1 MSISNSYPV
10 PNQILSKYRCLS
22 KNCLLC
28 RTKYLTGTGVYPRIA
43 SCAEPK
49 PPQVQGSIR
58 KIPPVP
64 NFHPQHPKRRAEV
77 LSYQRIR
84 YMPIFPASSPSLLP
98 CRYQIPP
105 PPRRPVPNSSISWSR
120 TNYAFP
126 HDLKKADTV
135 FPASAHFSFMYS
147 PMKYIAR
154 NNPPASSSKLPAPSA
169 FPSPESPVSD
179 CRSRYCHGLT

>member
-1 MSISNSYPV
+1 MSSLESSSV
-10 PNQILSKYRCLS
+10 PILRAYRYRCPSQIPILCRTKYS
-22 KNCLLC
+22 PSTGVYPRIASCAEPNTSQVQVSIQELPSVPSLRAYRYGCPSQIPILC

-105 PPRRPVPNSSISWSR
+105 PPRRPVPNSSISCSAS
-120 TNYAFP
+120 TIHFP
-126 HDLKKADTV
+126 IT
-135 FPASAHFSFMYS
+135 
-147 PMKYIAR
+147 
-154 NNPPASSSKLPAPSA
+154 
-169 FPSPESPVSD
+169 
-179 CRSRYCHGLT
+179 

>member
-1 MSISNSYPV
+1 MSIQELPPV
-10 PNQILSKYRCLS
+10 PNPSPHRYGCLAW
-22 KNCLLC
+22 NCLLC
-28 RTKYLTGTGVYPRIA
+28 RTQAPTGTGVHLKFLSCAEPKTSQVRVSSLESSSVPILRAYRYGCPSQIPILCRTKYSPSTGVYPRIA

-105 PPRRPVPNSSISWSR
+105 PPRRPVPNSSISCSAS
-120 TNYAFP
+120 TIHFP
-126 HDLKKADTV
+126 IT
-135 FPASAHFSFMYS
+135 
-147 PMKYIAR
+147 
-154 NNPPASSSKLPAPSA
+154 
-169 FPSPESPVSD
+169 
-179 CRSRYCHGLT
+179 